1 VESAV
6 EGAAIGAW
14 TWSRPCCLRGE
25 PVTKGR

>member
-1 VESAV
+1 LVDGGG
-6 EGAAIGAW
+6 GAAIGAW